1 MKTRLSATLAATLLL
16 AASLLSCAEP
26 ADVSDIQTNAP
37 DNTPDT
43 VAETEAVSKRP
54 ACNLPENLDFGGAA
68 FHTIAFSWQGYL
80 YYFFADEENG
90 DIMNDAIYAR
100 TRAIE
105 ERLNVDLQ
113 HTLLES
119 TAITEVPNTVKPT
132 VLAGDDVYQQVLFHC
147 IEGVSS
153 FASQGYLYNLDEMP
167 HIDINAEWWN
177 KEQMDALR
185 LGENTY
191 FAVNDYMLPCPYIV
205 YFSKDMVNDLEFED
219 PYQLVYDGRWTLDVF
234 TQMART
240 VVSDLD
246 GNGKMEGEYDRF
258 GVTASEVSKYN
269 SFVTGADQFITE
281 KTSDGQ
287 ITLAINTEKML
298 HIVEMFA
305 DLAKQDVC
313 FMPQSEYE
321 GYHLTLDTGRL
332 LFDLETLTW
341 AEKMRDYTV
350 EFGFLPYP
358 KYDEAQENYRSLDW
372 GGLMGIPLSITD
384 PELVGAVLELQAY
397 ESGNSVLPTYY
408 DTVLTGKL
416 ARDENA
422 VKMLDIVFDTI
433 CYEPGGNYFGFSGG
447 FSDLFFA
454 LSSLSLTQKS
464 ADFAS
469 YYARQEKTALKTIEK
484 FYQSLNDVELQ

>member
-1 MKTRLSATLAATLLL
+1 MKARYSAALAATLLL
-16 AASLLSCAEP
+16 ASSLLACADPGETTG
-26 ADVSDIQTNAP
+26 IQTNAP
-37 DNTPDT
+37 DDTPDT
-43 VAETEAVSKRP
+43 ITETEAVSARP
-54 ACNLPENLDFGGAA
+54 ACNLPENLDFGGAP
-68 FHTIAFSWQGYL
+68 FHTIAFAWQGYL

-90 DIMNDAIYAR
+90 DIMNDAIYQR

-113 HTLLES
+113 HTLLED
-119 TAITEVPNTVKPT
+119 TATTAVPNMVKPT
-132 VLAGDDVYQQVLFHC
+132 ILAADDVYQQVLFHC

-153 FASQGYLYNLDEMP
+153 FSSQGYLYNLDEIP
-167 HIDINAEWWN
+167 HIDTDAEWWN

-185 LGENTY
+185 MGQNTY

-234 TQMART
+234 TQMARS

-258 GVTASEVSKYN
+258 GVTASEISKYT
-269 SFVTGADQFITE
+269 SFVTGADQYITE

-298 HIVEMFA
+298 SIIELFA
-305 DLAKQDVC
+305 DLAKQDV
-313 FMPQSEYE
+313 FFLPQTEHE
-321 GYHLTLDTGRL
+321 GYHITLDTGRL

-358 KYDEAQENYRSLDW
+358 KYDEAQESYRSLDW
-372 GGLMGIPLSITD
+372 GGLMGVPLSITN

-422 VKMLDIVFDTI
+422 IKMLDIVFDTI
-433 CYEPGGNYFGFSGG
+433 CYEPGGNYFGFSNG

-454 LSSLSLTQKS
+454 LPNLAITQKS
-464 ADFAS
+464 ADFSSFYAKREKAALRTIDK
-469 YYARQEKTALKTIEK
+469 YYT
-484 FYQSLNDVELQ
+484 SLNEVELQ